1 MRLPSLAVALSLAL
15 TLMGLAATTTSK
27 SKAPAKKAVA
37 PAKKSVTHPATKSA
51 ATKSGTATKSAP
63 AKSGTVSTKAASSS
77 KAKASGKTVS
87 RTSRSRRPVT
97 NWRTR
102 QLSPTAD
109 RYKEIQQAL
118 VDKGYLKSQPS
129 GVWDGDSIDAMT
141 RFQNDQKLPANG
153 KITAASLIG
162 LGLGAKSAG
171 APEAPALPGAP
182 GKQPAPPAAD
192 ASAPA
197 QAAGASSAQP

>member
-1 MRLPSLAVALSLAL
+1 MRLTSFAVALSLAL
-15 TLMGLAATTTSK
+15 TFMGLAATTTTSK
-27 SKAPAKKAVA
+27 SKAPVKKAVA
-37 PAKKSVTHPATKSA
+37 PAKKS
-51 ATKSGTATKSAP
+51 P
-63 AKSGTVSTKAASSS
+63 AKSSQATKKAAPSSTKAKSRT
-77 KAKASGKTVS
+77 SGKTVVRS
-87 RTSRSRRPVT
+87 SRSRGPVT

-102 QLSPTAD
+102 QLNPTPD

-129 GVWDGDSIDAMT
+129 GVWDADSIDAMT

-182 GKQPAPPAAD
+182 AKPSVPAAGEASAAAPAAPAP
-192 ASAPA
+192 
-197 QAAGASSAQP
+197 SAQP